1 MGLGALLLFVAI
13 AMLAKFVVRPASRI
27 IGWPLEKLA
36 PTSGRLA
43 RDNAGRN
50 PSRTAATA
58 AALMIGLAMVV
69 FVAVFAQAMKG
80 SFGDAISKSTRA
92 DLVAQDQSAFLTVPQ
107 KTVRGLEDVPGVE
120 SAAGVAWA
128 PLKVKG
134 GGVITANAVD
144 PAVWTEVWGHDW
156 RRGGSD
162 DLFAKLDADSVI
174 LEDGSPIAAK
184 VEAGDTITVTSQS
197 GEKAKLTVLG
207 FYRDQMAYTGMMV
220 SLDALKKLDVPTAAG
235 MMLVRTDGSE
245 GTQAAVQKALA
256 EFPTQK
262 VQTKTEYLDAINK
275 QVDQILMMFYGLLA
289 MSVIISIFGIVNTL
303 VLSVHE
309 RTREIGMLR
318 AIGATRRQLGQM
330 VRYESVITAVIG
342 GVLGT
347 LVGIAMGYVIVTQ
360 LGGDGLVFSLPWMQ
374 LGVFLVLAVVV
385 GVVAAVLPAR
395 RAANTRILEAI
406 QYE

>member
-1 MGLGALLLFVAI
+1 M
-13 AMLAKFVVRPASRI
+13 
-27 IGWPLEKLA
+27 
-36 PTSGRLA
+36 
-43 RDNAGRN
+43 
-50 PSRTAATA
+50 
-58 AALMIGLAMVV
+58 
-69 FVAVFAQAMKG
+69 
-80 SFGDAISKSTRA
+80 
-92 DLVAQDQSAFLTVPQ
+92 
-107 KTVRGLEDVPGVE
+107 PGVE
-120 SAAGVAWA
+120 AAAGVAWA
-128 PLKVKG
+128 QFKVKSG
-134 GGVITANAVD
+134 GIISANAVD
-144 PAVWTEVWGHDW
+144 PTVWTEVWGHDW

-162 DLFAKLDADSVI
+162 ALFAKLDATHVI

-184 VEAGDTITVTSQS
+184 VGAGDTITVTSQS
-197 GEKAKLTVLG
+197 GKTAKLTVLG

-220 SLDALKKLDVPTAAG
+220 NLDALKKLDVPTAAG
-235 MMLVRTDGSE
+235 MTLVRSDGSA
-245 GTQAAVQKALA
+245 GAQAAVQKALA
-256 EFPTQK
+256 DYPTQK
-262 VQTKTEYLDAINK
+262 VETRTEYLDSINK

-318 AIGATRRQLGQM
+318 AIGATQRQLRQM

-360 LGGDGLVFSLPWMQ
+360 LGGDGLTFSLPWTQ

>member
-1 MGLGALLLFVAI
+1 
-13 AMLAKFVVRPASRI
+13 
-27 IGWPLEKLA
+27 
-36 PTSGRLA
+36 
-43 RDNAGRN
+43 
-50 PSRTAATA
+50 
-58 AALMIGLAMVV
+58 MIGLAMVV
-69 FVAVFAQAMKG
+69 FVAVFAQAMKS
-80 SFGDAISKSTRA
+80 SFGGAISKSTRA

-120 SAAGVAWA
+120 AAAGVAWA

-134 GGVITANAVD
+134 GGVITANGVD

-162 DLFAKLDADSVI
+162 DLFARLDAGSVI
-174 LEDGSPIAAK
+174 LEDGSPIAAEVK
-184 VEAGDTITVTSQS
+184 AGDTISVTAQS
-197 GEKAKLTVLG
+197 GEKAKLEVLG
-207 FYRDQMAYTGMMV
+207 FYRDQMAYTGMMI
-220 SLDALKKLDVPTAAG
+220 SLDALEKLGAPTAAG
-235 MMLVRTDGSE
+235 MILVRTDGSE
-245 GTQAAVQKALA
+245 GTQAAIQKALA

-262 VQTKTEYLDAINK
+262 VQTKTEYLDAVNK

-360 LGGDGLVFSLPWMQ
+360 LGGDGLVFSLPWLQ
-374 LGVFLVLAVVV
+374 LGVFLLLAVVV
-385 GVVAAVLPAR
+385 GVVAAVIPAR
-395 RAANTRILEAI
+395 RAAGTRILEAI

>member
-1 MGLGALLLFVAI
+1 M
-13 AMLAKFVVRPASRI
+13 
-27 IGWPLEKLA
+27 
-36 PTSGRLA
+36 
-43 RDNAGRN
+43 
-50 PSRTAATA
+50 
-58 AALMIGLAMVV
+58 
-69 FVAVFAQAMKG
+69 
-80 SFGDAISKSTRA
+80 
-92 DLVAQDQSAFLTVPQ
+92 PQ
-107 KTVRGLEDVPGVE
+107 KTVRGLEQVPGVE

-128 PLKVKG
+128 ALKVKG
-134 GGVITANAVD
+134 AGVITANAVD
-144 PAVWTEVWGHDW
+144 PAVWPEVWGHDW

-162 DLFAKLDADSVI
+162 DLFAKLDATHVI
-174 LEDGSPIAAK
+174 LEDGSPMAAK
-184 VEAGDTITVTSQS
+184 AEAGDTITVTSQS
-197 GEKAKLTVLG
+197 GKRANLTVLG

-220 SLDALKKLDVPTAAG
+220 SLDTLKKLDVPTAAG
-235 MMLVRTDGSE
+235 MTLVRTDGSD
-245 GTQAAVQKALA
+245 GTRAAVQKALA
-256 EFPTQK
+256 EFPTQT

-347 LVGIAMGYVIVTQ
+347 LVGIAMSYVLVTQ
-360 LGGDGLVFSLPWMQ
+360 IGGDGLVFSLPWLQ
-374 LGVFLVLAVVV
+374 LGVFLILAVVV

-395 RAANTRILEAI
+395 RAADTRILEAI